1 MKRYFMLLPLL
12 LCFVALSAQTSM
24 REIWLSMPD
33 SMIPYLNKNLRLEH
47 VELLEMKVESK
58 VRNLLGGEGKMDS
71 LTSDYMQIHLNGA
84 ADMQLRLLPKNDSLQ
99 MICMVKTVRA
109 QQPESE
115 IRFFDLN
122 WNPINDLFGLPLA
135 EKSDSIIASFF
146 LPNDTISME
155 RVQEMQRSI
164 NPVMF
169 NASLLPDAPELILQ
183 LSPSLKTVKEAADV
197 KAVLRQKKY
206 KWDGKLFKEC

>member
-12 LCFVALSAQTSM
+12 LCSVALSAQTSM

-58 VRNLLGGEGKMDS
+58 VRNLLGGEGMMDT

-146 LPNDTISME
+146 LPNDTIFME

-169 NASLLPDAPELILQ
+169 NASLLPDASELILQ